1 MLPRSASY
9 KIYWLGRYLERL
21 ESTARILDA
30 EYYQLLEGQPDPAR
44 EDQKWEGV
52 LRALGLY
59 ENFFRRYGHLSAHN
73 VVDFI
78 AFCPDNPGS
87 MLNTISRAREDGN
100 GTLPNSIFIEL
111 NKLYLKIKESDT
123 KTVLQKLGLHE
134 FLTEIINANLLLC
147 GMIDKHWVY

>member
-1 MLPRSASY
+1 
-9 KIYWLGRYLERL
+9 
-21 ESTARILDA
+21 
-30 EYYQLLEGQPDPAR
+30 
-44 EDQKWEGV
+44 
-52 LRALGLY
+52 
-59 ENFFRRYGHLSAHN
+59 LSAHN

-134 FLTEIINANLLLC
+134 FLTEIINANLLVC